1 MTFVRT
7 FFLHYKVFSR
17 KTRATITVAVPYA
30 VCKQTWRLLPTR
42 SALEHGA
49 ATSSTAVVCVE
60 RCCMCIDLG
69 RHRDYE
75 IGVEDIASYS
85 LAAIGLQAYA
95 QFVLQ
100 GGVGVKVNDELA

>member
-1 MTFVRT
+1 
-7 FFLHYKVFSR
+7 
-17 KTRATITVAVPYA
+17 
-30 VCKQTWRLLPTR
+30 
-42 SALEHGA
+42 
-49 ATSSTAVVCVE
+49 
-60 RCCMCIDLG
+60 MCIDIG

>member
-7 FFLHYKVFSR
+7 FFLHYEVFSR

-30 VCKQTWRLLPTR
+30 VCKQTRQLLPTR

-49 ATSSTAVVCVE
+49 AASSTAVVGVE
-60 RCCMCIDLG
+60 RRCMCVRLG

-75 IGVEDIASYS
+75 ICVGNIAS
-85 LAAIGLQAYA
+85 AIRLYRHARSSCYM
-95 QFVLQ
+95 VL
-100 GGVGVKVNDELA
+100 E